1 VVVGV
6 VVVVVKVEQFGVV
19 MAELNMVM
27 TMITGIVMRV
37 ITILEKK

>member
-1 VVVGV
+1 M